1 MATSQAGSHEGGIA
15 LAHVSHRE
23 PLPLALAEL
32 LTVRS
37 FVRVCWPRSH
47 ASRHRD
53 DEATQPVMSEL
64 STGIRADVDPDRHG
78 AADVLCSAGT

>member
-1 MATSQAGSHEGGIA
+1 MATSQAGSHEGRSAPPHI
-15 LAHVSHRE
+15 SHRE

-37 FVRVCWPRSH
+37 FVRVYWPRSH

-53 DEATQPVMSEL
+53 DEDTQPVMSTL
-64 STGIRADVDPDRHG
+64 STGTRADADQDRPG
-78 AADVLCSAGT
+78 AADVLWSAGT